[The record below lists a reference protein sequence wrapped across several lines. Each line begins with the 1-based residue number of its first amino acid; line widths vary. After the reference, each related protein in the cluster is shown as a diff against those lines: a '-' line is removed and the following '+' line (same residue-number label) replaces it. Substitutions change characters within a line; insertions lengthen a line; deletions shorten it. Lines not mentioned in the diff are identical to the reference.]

1 MADARIKRGWGT
13 SMTPAGSGS
22 YRGGTASTTRAGG
35 YRTRKGKVK
44 PKPVRKITSMSELN
58 KIISDYEKKV
68 RGKKARTSGTGSAFR
83 GAALIGGSGGG
94 GAGRK

>member
-1 MADARIKRGWGT
+1 MGDARIKRGWGT

-35 YRTRKGKVK
+35 YRTIKGKVK
-44 PKPVRKITSMSELN
+44 PKPFKKLTNLSELN
-58 KIISDYEKKV
+58 SIITEYEKKIK
-68 RGKKARTSGTGSAFR
+68 GKIARTPGAGSALRAGFVT
-83 GAALIGGSGGG
+83 SGGG

>member
-1 MADARIKRGWGT
+1 MGDARIKRGWGT
-13 SMTPAGSGS
+13 SMVEAGSGS

-44 PKPVRKITSMSELN
+44 PKPVRKITNMSELS
-58 KIISDYEKKV
+58 KIIAEYERKAKAKV
-68 RGKKARTSGTGSAFR
+68 SRTPGLGSALRAGFVT
-83 GAALIGGSGGG
+83 SGGG

>member
-44 PKPVRKITSMSELN
+44 PKPVRKITNMSELS

-68 RGKKARTSGTGSAFR
+68 KGKIARTPGAGSALRAGFVT
-83 GAALIGGSGGG
+83 SGGG

>member
-44 PKPVRKITSMSELN
+44 PKPVKKITNLSELN
-58 KIISDYEKKV
+58 RIITEYEKKIK
-68 RGKKARTSGTGSAFR
+68 GKIARTP
-83 GAALIGGSGGG
+83 GAASAYRIGLKIGSGGG
-94 GAGRK
+94 SGKY